1 MTAINGWYWQDK
13 EETGSTN
20 DDAKILSACP
30 PAEKFVATAVR
41 QNAGRGR
48 RGRSWIGLDG
58 NLFMSL
64 GVKQELKDLGQLVFV
79 VSLSLADVIA
89 GLGAEV
95 KIKWPNDVLV
105 GGGKI
110 SGILMENG
118 ENGYIIIGIGVNITD
133 APRLSTL
140 LYRSASLK
148 ENGIE
153 IDRLDFLRM
162 YLKKFD
168 ENRNIWHKDGFENI
182 RRRWLQMA
190 KGQGEDIRVVT
201 EKGEECGVF
210 AGVDNNGLLLLQKG
224 DIVQKIYAGD
234 VFYKEDKQG

>member
-1 MTAINGWYWQDK
+1 MSEFEGWYWQDK
-13 EETGSTN
+13 AETGSTN
-20 DDAKILSACP
+20 DDAKLLAHNP
-30 PAEKFVATAVR
+30 PAEKFVATAVC

-48 RGRSWIGLDG
+48 RGRNWIGMDG

-64 GVKQELKDLGQLVFV
+64 GIKEELKNLGQLVFV
-79 VSLSLADVIA
+79 VSLSLADVISA
-89 GLGAEV
+89 LGADV

-105 GGGKI
+105 RGGKI
-110 SGILMENG
+110 SGILMENV
-118 ENGYIIIGIGVNITD
+118 ENGYIIIGIGVNIKA
-133 APRLSTL
+133 APQLSTL

-153 IDRLDFLRM
+153 IDRLDFLRL

-168 ENRNIWHKDGFENI
+168 ENRNLWHKDGFEDI
-182 RRRWLQMA
+182 RRRWLQRA
-190 KGQGEDIRVVT
+190 KGLGEEIRVMT
-201 EKGEECGVF
+201 EKGEESGVF

-234 VFYKEDKQG
+234 VFYKEDK